1 LAFDKHNNDVF
12 SELKLKSLINETEKN
27 EHYWVDLAETLGVY
41 KEKLEKSGEPVYDR
55 IQDLLNMA
63 VQQAHVYEA
72 LITELHIIKHGR
84 SRI

>member
-1 LAFDKHNNDVF
+1 MAFDDYNDNLF

-27 EHYWVDLAETLGVY
+27 ERYWVDVAETLGVY

-63 VQQAHVYEA
+63 VQQAHVYNA
-72 LITELHIIKHGR
+72 LIADLSIIKHGR
-84 SRI
+84 G

>member
-1 LAFDKHNNDVF
+1 LLAFDDYNDNLF

-27 EHYWVDLAETLGVY
+27 ERYWVDVAETLGVY

-63 VQQAHVYEA
+63 VQQAHVYNA
-72 LITELHIIKHGR
+72 LIADLSIIKHGR
-84 SRI
+84 G

>member
-1 LAFDKHNNDVF
+1 MAFDDYNDNLF

-27 EHYWVDLAETLGVY
+27 ERYWVDVAETLGVY

-63 VQQAHVYEA
+63 VQQAHVYNA
-72 LITELHIIKHGR
+72 LIADLSIIKHGGG
-84 SRI
+84 